1 MNLEHKVRRPLG
13 ARMAVMSVRVGVRLY
28 QWTVSPFLVW
38 LGGPGTGCRFE
49 PTCSAYLLEAVET
62 HGLGRGLWLGLKR
75 LGRCHPWGGCG
86 CDPVPSSFLSKAR

>member
-1 MNLEHKVRRPLG
+1 MKTPEHHFPRPHRWSVWPVRFL
-13 ARMAVMSVRVGVRLY
+13 VRLY

-49 PTCSAYLLEAVET
+49 PTCSTYVLEAVEA
-62 HGLGRGLWLGLKR
+62 HGLWRGGWLGLKR

-86 CDPVPSSFLSKAR
+86 CDPVPSPFLTKAR